1 MVVVFQ
7 DVSLTSLISWQSQ
20 MAHRRA
26 QMVVT
31 NNFFDMLEIRL
42 KEQNTVSGTALV
54 QLKVKKLIII
64 QAQCGSSLGRLI
76 QED

>member
-7 DVSLTSLISWQSQ
+7 DVSLTSLMSWQSQ

-31 NNFFDMLEIRL
+31 DNFPGMLEIRL

-54 QLKVKKLIII
+54 QREVIKNRN
-64 QAQCGSSLGRLI
+64 SLSPAWWLHLGG
-76 QED
+76 

>member
-7 DVSLTSLISWQSQ
+7 DVSLTSVMRWQSQ

-31 NNFFDMLEIRL
+31 DNFPDMLEIRL

-54 QLKVKKLIII
+54 QCKVIKK
-64 QAQCGSSLGRLI
+64 S
-76 QED
+76 

>member
-1 MVVVFQ
+1 MVAVLQ
-7 DVSLTSLISWQSQ
+7 DVILTSLMSWQSQ

-31 NNFFDMLEIRL
+31 DSFPDMLEIRL

-54 QLKVKKLIII
+54 QPKVIKHSNNL
-64 QAQCGSSLGRLI
+64 SPVWWLHLGG
-76 QED
+76 